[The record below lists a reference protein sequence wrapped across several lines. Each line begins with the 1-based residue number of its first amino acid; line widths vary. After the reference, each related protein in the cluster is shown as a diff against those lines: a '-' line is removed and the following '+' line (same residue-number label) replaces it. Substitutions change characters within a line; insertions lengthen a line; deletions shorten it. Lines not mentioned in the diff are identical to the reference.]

1 MSRGGFGLL
10 FYFVDIVEDKKT
22 VDFVKGKTTHPVGA
36 GLVFPRGFNE
46 KVVTPSG
53 EVWLKTGVVETDKSK
68 FDVDSWRR
76 PALTTLICN
85 NTPYDTTT
93 AALRVFT

>member
-1 MSRGGFGLL
+1 M
-10 FYFVDIVEDKKT
+10 

-53 EVWLKTGVVETDKSK
+53 EVWLKTGCWK
-68 FDVDSWRR
+68 
-76 PALTTLICN
+76 LISQSLMWTCGED
-85 NTPYDTTT
+85 PH
-93 AALRVFT
+93 

>member
-1 MSRGGFGLL
+1 M
-10 FYFVDIVEDKKT
+10 

-53 EVWLKTGVVETDKSK
+53 EVWLKTGVLETDKS
-68 FDVDSWRR
+68 
-76 PALTTLICN
+76 N
-85 NTPYDTTT
+85 NGWWFENRYEPG
-93 AALRVFT
+93 V

>member
-10 FYFVDIVEDKKT
+10 FYFVDIVEDKKM
-22 VDFVKGKTTHPVGA
+22 VDFVKGKTTYPVGA

-53 EVWLKTGVVETDKSK
+53 EVWLKTGCWK
-68 FDVDSWRR
+68 
-76 PALTTLICN
+76 LISQSLMWTCGE
-85 NTPYDTTT
+85 D
-93 AALRVFT
+93 LH